1 MYHSV
6 TFGDK
11 NTYDDWHIVPSTR
24 PLFAPPPV
32 KTNYI
37 DLPGSNGKLDLT
49 DVLNGRPVYE
59 NRTGSM
65 EFIVLNGFGE
75 WQNRYSEICNY
86 LHGKKMKAVL
96 EDDPAWYYEGRF
108 TVNEW
113 RSEKDWS
120 RIVIDYDVGPFKK
133 EIINSIEPWK
143 WDPFDLNEGVIR
155 EFNGL
160 VVDEVGGGILITIP
174 GSTEMVS
181 PLFTVESSDGKGM
194 DIMYNG
200 IRYHLYDGESKNPNL
215 IISQT
220 TSTMGVIGNGRIT
233 IAYRGGSL

>member
-11 NTYDDWHIVPSTR
+11 NTYDDWHIVPSSR
-24 PLFAPPPV
+24 PVFAPPPV

-49 DVLNGRPVYE
+49 DILNGYPVYD

-65 EFIVLNGFGE
+65 EFIVLNGYGE
-75 WQNRYSEICNY
+75 WQDRYSEIANY
-86 LHGKKMKAVL
+86 LHGRRMKAIL
-96 EDDPAWYYEGRF
+96 EDDPGWYYEGRF
-108 TVNEW
+108 SINEW

-120 RIVIDYDVGPFKK
+120 RIVIDYDVYPYKK
-133 EIINSIEPWK
+133 EMTDSTEFWK
-143 WDPFDLNEGVIR
+143 WDPFNLEIGCIR
-155 EFNGL
+155 EFNEID
-160 VVDEVGGGILITIP
+160 VDGTKIIEVP
-174 GSTEMVS
+174 GSTEMVA
-181 PLFTVESSDGKGM
+181 PVFTIASTYGNGM
-194 DIMYNG
+194 DIGYNG
-200 IRYHLYDGESKNPNL
+200 LTFHLYDGESKNPNL

-220 TSTMGVIGNGRIT
+220 ASKMIITGHGKIT